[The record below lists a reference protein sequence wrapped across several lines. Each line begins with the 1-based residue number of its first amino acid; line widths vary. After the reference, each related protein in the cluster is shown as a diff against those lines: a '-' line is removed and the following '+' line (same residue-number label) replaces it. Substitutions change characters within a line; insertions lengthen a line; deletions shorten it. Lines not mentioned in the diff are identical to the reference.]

1 MFVSRPRPSM
11 LVTEAAVL
19 SVLPSTVLL
28 VLQELFMV
36 E

>member
-1 MFVSRPRPSM
+1 MFVFRPLPFT
-11 LVTEAAVL
+11 LEAEAAVL
-19 SVLPSTVLL
+19 DLPPSTVLL

>member
-1 MFVSRPRPSM
+1 MFVFRPFPTT
-11 LVTEAAVL
+11 LAAEAAVL
-19 SVLPSTVLL
+19 GVLPSTVLL

>member
-1 MFVSRPRPSM
+1 MFVFRPFP
-11 LVTEAAVL
+11 TTPAVL
-19 SVLPSTVLL
+19 GVPPSTVLL